1 MSVSSTGVCYRLTT
15 VYIITE
21 QFYKITEVRNVI
33 QFSLTQGILI
43 RATILDFI
51 EGFFISAKLDESPKG
66 PITIRVLINGQSVR
80 TY

>member
-1 MSVSSTGVCYRLTT
+1 M
-15 VYIITE
+15 YIITE

-43 RATILDFI
+43 RAILITILDFI
-51 EGFFISAKLDESPKG
+51 KGFFISAKLDESPKG

-80 TY
+80 T

>member
-1 MSVSSTGVCYRLTT
+1 M
-15 VYIITE
+15 YIITE

-43 RATILDFI
+43 RHTILDFI
-51 EGFFISAKLDESPKG
+51 KGFFISAKLDESPKG

-80 TY
+80 T

>member
-1 MSVSSTGVCYRLTT
+1 M
-15 VYIITE
+15 YIITE

-51 EGFFISAKLDESPKG
+51 KGFFISAKLDESPKG

-80 TY
+80 T